1 MSELRIA
8 WRNLLFRPVLTM
20 VTAAILGTA
29 VTLVIAVLL
38 LSHAVENGLVRA
50 SRPFDLLVGAK
61 GSPTQLIMSTI
72 LLQDAP
78 VGNIPLAY
86 FEMLRGDPRV
96 AHAIPLAMGDSVRGF
111 RLVGVGPEFFEL
123 ADPAS
128 QQPYFAV
135 AEGHAFERTFEAVLG
150 AQVAAKWH
158 MSLHDSFQSQHGL
171 LEGVPGPA
179 HEANYTIVGI
189 LKPSDTPLDRAIFV
203 PLHSYWDV
211 HDATTQE
218 ITVAMI
224 RPVGIK
230 EFYQLHQEINQST
243 VAQAVLTGQGM
254 ARLFDLLGQGQAIL
268 TKVCYLVLIMGAA
281 TVFLASYAIGAQ
293 RRRETAILRALGA
306 GRWSVFL
313 IGLAEPLIIA
323 AWGIILGVVAGHSA
337 AWYIASRLQEASA
350 IAVRPTFMIEELMVV
365 GAVLLLSAVAGLIP
379 AIESYRQDVATHL
392 APA

>member
-1 MSELRIA
+1 M
-8 WRNLLFRPVLTM
+8 LTM
-20 VTAAILGTA
+20 VTAAILGMA

-38 LSHAVENGLVRA
+38 LSQAVENGLVRA

-78 VGNIPLAY
+78 VGNIPLDY
-86 FEMLRGDPRV
+86 FEMLRRDPRV
-96 AHAIPLAMGDSVRGF
+96 AHAVPLAMGDSVRGF
-111 RLVGVGPEFFEL
+111 RIVGVGPEFFEL

-135 AEGHAFERTFEAVLG
+135 LEGRAFESTFEAVLG

-171 LEGVPGPA
+171 LEGIPGA
-179 HEANYTIVGI
+179 GHEANYTIVGI

-203 PLHSYWDV
+203 PLDSYWDI
-211 HDATTQE
+211 HEATARE
-218 ITVAMI
+218 ITAAML
-224 RPVGIK
+224 RPIGIK
-230 EFYQLHQEINQST
+230 EFYQLHQEINQGT
-243 VAQAVLTGQGM
+243 EAQAVLTGQGM
-254 ARLFDLLGQGQAIL
+254 ARLFDLLGQGQAVLI
-268 TKVCYLVLIMGAA
+268 KVSYLALIMGGA
-281 TVFLASYAIGAQ
+281 TVFLVSYAVGAQ

-323 AWGIILGVVAGHSA
+323 ALGIIVGFVAGHLA
-337 AWYIASRLQEASA
+337 AWYIAARLHESSA
-350 IAVRPTFMIEELMVV
+350 IAIRPTVMIEELMVV
-365 GAVLLLSAVAGLIP
+365 GAVLLLSAGAGLIP
-379 AIESYRQDVATHL
+379 AIESYRQDMATNL
-392 APA
+392 APT

>member
-20 VTAAILGTA
+20 VTATILGTA

-38 LSHAVENGLVRA
+38 LSHAAEYGLVRA

-72 LLQDAP
+72 LLQDTP
-78 VGNIPLAY
+78 VGNIPLTY
-86 FEMLRGDPRV
+86 FEMLRRDPRV

-128 QQPYFAV
+128 KQPYFAV
-135 AEGHAFERTFEAVLG
+135 AEGRAFETTFDAVLG
-150 AQVAAKWH
+150 AQVAATWR

-171 LEGVPGPA
+171 LEGVPGAA

-203 PLHSYWDV
+203 PLDSYWDV
-211 HDATTQE
+211 HAATTRE
-218 ITVAMI
+218 ITAAMI

-268 TKVCYLVLIMGAA
+268 TKVGHLALIMGAA
-281 TVFLASYAIGAQ
+281 TVFLVSYAVGAQ

-323 AWGIILGVVAGHSA
+323 VWGIILGFVAGHLA
-337 AWYIASRLQEASA
+337 AWYIASRLHEASA
-350 IAVRPTFMIEELMVV
+350 IAIRPTFMIEELMVV

-379 AIESYRQDVATHL
+379 AIASYRQDVTTNL
-392 APA
+392 GPA